1 MIAMVIVSLIA
12 IGITTVYFFK
22 IQNDEYHLK
31 RIQRKQKTVNLS
43 LEYFLNDLSPD
54 EVDDFVSRDF
64 DLKVHEIAKVN
75 SLIIHVFN
83 TKGEELINTE
93 PMDSVFKNSRLNP
106 FLLYKL
112 KSAKDGKYVEKME
125 NGPIN
130 SYSFAK
136 NRKGEN
142 MVVINIPYN
151 PLNFTA
157 KTEVNM
163 FLKRLIEV
171 FLVLFSGALLIA
183 YLLTRYI
190 TKSIEEVRK
199 KIEVVEINE
208 TNEKLIWE
216 KQDEIGVLVNAYNKM
231 IDKLE
236 ISKRKLAQNE
246 RQIAWREMA
255 KQIAHEIKNPL
266 TPMKLSVQ
274 HLRRVVSLK
283 GQDEEHVKQFEDK
296 MIGQIDLLSEIADEF
311 SNFAE
316 LPKAKMKSINLSV
329 IIRNT
334 ISLYS
339 HHKNV
344 KITHDQLNDI
354 VVFGDENQLT
364 RVFNNLLKNSI
375 QAVESN
381 GEISISTEMNSLQNV
396 ILIEDNGVGIPTEI
410 EGKIFEPKF
419 TTKTS
424 GKGLGLPIV
433 AQIIRNH
440 GGEISLMKKKSKG
453 TCFKITLPIFKD
465 ESEN

>member
-22 IQNDEYHLK
+22 LQNDEYHLK

-151 PLNFTA
+151 PLNFNA
-157 KTEVNM
+157 KTEVNT

-208 TNEKLIWE
+208 TNEKLVWE

-316 LPKAKMKSINLSV
+316 LPKAKMKSINLSG

-339 HHKNV
+339 HHKNI
-344 KITHDQLNDI
+344 KITYDQLSDI

-375 QAVESN
+375 QAIDSN
-381 GEISISTEMNSLQNV
+381 GEISISTEMNSLHNV
-396 ILIEDNGVGIPTEI
+396 ILVEDNGVGIPTEI

-433 AQIIRNH
+433 SQIIRNH

-453 TCFKITLPIFKD
+453 TCFRITLPIFKD

>member
-1 MIAMVIVSLIA
+1 
-12 IGITTVYFFK
+12 
-22 IQNDEYHLK
+22 
-31 RIQRKQKTVNLS
+31 
-43 LEYFLNDLSPD
+43 
-54 EVDDFVSRDF
+54 
-64 DLKVHEIAKVN
+64 
-75 SLIIHVFN
+75 
-83 TKGEELINTE
+83 
-93 PMDSVFKNSRLNP
+93 
-106 FLLYKL
+106 
-112 KSAKDGKYVEKME
+112 
-125 NGPIN
+125 
-130 SYSFAK
+130 
-136 NRKGEN
+136 
-142 MVVINIPYN
+142 
-151 PLNFTA
+151 
-157 KTEVNM
+157 
-163 FLKRLIEV
+163 
-171 FLVLFSGALLIA
+171 
-183 YLLTRYI
+183 
-190 TKSIEEVRK
+190 
-199 KIEVVEINE
+199 
-208 TNEKLIWE
+208 
-216 KQDEIGVLVNAYNKM
+216 M

-236 ISKRKLAQNE
+236 ISKKKLAQNE

-274 HLRRVVSLK
+274 HLRRVISLK

-344 KITHDQLNDI
+344 KIAHDQLNDM

-375 QAVESN
+375 QAIESN
-381 GEISISTEMNSLQNV
+381 GEISISTEMNNLQNV
-396 ILIEDNGVGIPTEI
+396 ILIEDNGVGIPTEF

-440 GGEISLMKKKSKG
+440 GGEISLMKKNTKG
-453 TCFKITLPIFKD
+453 TCFRITLPIFKD

>member
-1 MIAMVIVSLIA
+1 MIAMVVVSLVA

-22 IQNDEYHLK
+22 LQNDEYHLK

-43 LEYFLNDLSPD
+43 LEYFLNDLNPE

-64 DLKVHEIAKVN
+64 DLKVHEIANVN
-75 SLIIHVFN
+75 SLNIHVFN
-83 TKGEELINTE
+83 TNGEELINTE
-93 PMDSVFKNSRLNP
+93 PRDSVFKNGHLNP

-112 KSAKDGKYVEKME
+112 KSAEDGKYVEKKE

-130 SYSFAK
+130 SYSYVK
-136 NRKGEN
+136 NKKGEN

-157 KTEVNM
+157 KTEVNL
-163 FLKRLIEV
+163 FLERLLEV
-171 FLVLFSGALLIA
+171 FSVLFIGALLIA

-199 KIEVVEINE
+199 KIEGVEINE
-208 TNEKLIWE
+208 ANEKLIWE

-236 ISKRKLAQNE
+236 VSKKKLAKNE
-246 RQIAWREMA
+246 RQTAWSEMA

-274 HLRRVVSLK
+274 HLRRVMSLK
-283 GQDEEHVKQFEDK
+283 GKDEEHLKQFEDK
-296 MIGQIDLLSEIADEF
+296 MIGQINLLTEIADEF

-316 LPKAKMKSINLSV
+316 LPKAKMKSIDLSV

-334 ISLYS
+334 ISLYN
-339 HHKNV
+339 HHKHV
-344 KITHDQLNDI
+344 KIIHDKLNDI
-354 VVFGDENQLT
+354 VIFGDENQLT

-375 QAVESN
+375 QAVNSN
-381 GEISISTEMNSLQNV
+381 GEISISTKVNSIHNV
-396 ILIEDNGVGIPTEI
+396 ILVEDNGKGIPIEI
-410 EGKIFEPKF
+410 EDKIFEPKF
-419 TTKTS
+419 TTKSS

-440 GGEISLMKKKSKG
+440 GGEISLMKKNTKG
-453 TCFKITLPIFKD
+453 ACFRITLPIFKD

>member
-1 MIAMVIVSLIA
+1 MIAMVIVSLVA

-22 IQNDEYHLK
+22 LQNDKYHFK

-43 LEYFLNDLSPD
+43 LEYFLNELSPD

-93 PMDSVFKNSRLNP
+93 PRDSIFKNSRLNP

-112 KSAKDGKYVEKME
+112 ESAEDGKYVEKKE
-125 NGPIN
+125 NGSIN

-136 NRKGEN
+136 NKKGEN

-157 KTEVNM
+157 KTEVNL
-163 FLKRLIEV
+163 FLERLIEV
-171 FLVLFSGALLIA
+171 FLVLFTGALLIA

-236 ISKRKLAQNE
+236 ISKKKLAQNE
-246 RQIAWREMA
+246 RQTAWREMA

-283 GQDEEHVKQFEDK
+283 GTDEKHLKQFEDK
-296 MIGQIDLLSEIADEF
+296 MIGQIELLTEIADEF

-316 LPKAKMKSINLSV
+316 LPKAKMKSIDLSA

-334 ISLYS
+334 ISLYN
-339 HHKNV
+339 HHKNIRIAYD
-344 KITHDQLNDI
+344 KLNEI

-375 QAVESN
+375 QAVDSN
-381 GEISISTEMNSLQNV
+381 GEISISTEVNNIQNV
-396 ILIEDNGVGIPTEI
+396 ILIEDNGVGIPAEI
-410 EGKIFEPKF
+410 EDKIFEPKF
-419 TTKTS
+419 TTKSS

-433 AQIIRNH
+433 AQIIRSH
-440 GGEISLMKKKSKG
+440 GGEISLMKKNKKG
-453 TCFKITLPIFKD
+453 TCFRITLPILKD

>member
-1 MIAMVIVSLIA
+1 MIAMVMISLVA

-22 IQNDEYHLK
+22 LQNDKYHFK

-93 PMDSVFKNSRLNP
+93 PRDSVFKNSRLNP

-112 KSAKDGKYVEKME
+112 ESAEDGKYVEKKV

-136 NRKGEN
+136 NKKGEN

-157 KTEVNM
+157 KTEVNL

-171 FLVLFSGALLIA
+171 FLVLFTGALLIA

-236 ISKRKLAQNE
+236 ISKKKLAQNE
-246 RQIAWREMA
+246 RQTAWREMA

-283 GQDEEHVKQFEDK
+283 GPDEEHLKQFEDK
-296 MIGQIDLLSEIADEF
+296 MIGQIELLTEIADEF

-316 LPKAKMKSINLSV
+316 LPKAKMKSIDLSA

-334 ISLYS
+334 ISLYN
-339 HHKNV
+339 HHKNI
-344 KITHDQLNDI
+344 KIVYNKLNDI

-364 RVFNNLLKNSI
+364 RVFNNLLKNSV
-375 QAVESN
+375 QAVDSN
-381 GEISISTEMNSLQNV
+381 GEVSISTEVNSIQNV
-396 ILIEDNGVGIPTEI
+396 ILIEDNGVGIPAEI
-410 EGKIFEPKF
+410 EDKIFEPKF
-419 TTKTS
+419 TTKSS

-440 GGEISLMKKKSKG
+440 GGEISLMKNNTKG
-453 TCFKITLPIFKD
+453 TCFRITLPLFKN

>member
-1 MIAMVIVSLIA
+1 MIAMVMISLVA

-22 IQNDEYHLK
+22 LQNDKYHFK

-93 PMDSVFKNSRLNP
+93 PRDSVFKNSRLNP

-112 KSAKDGKYVEKME
+112 ESAEDGKYVEKKV

-136 NRKGEN
+136 NKKGEN

-157 KTEVNM
+157 KTEVNL
-163 FLKRLIEV
+163 FLKRLTEV
-171 FLVLFSGALLIA
+171 FLVLFTGALLIA

-236 ISKRKLAQNE
+236 ISKKKLAQNE
-246 RQIAWREMA
+246 RQTAWREMA

-283 GQDEEHVKQFEDK
+283 GQDEEHLKQFEDK
-296 MIGQIDLLSEIADEF
+296 MIGQIELLTEIADEF

-316 LPKAKMKSINLSV
+316 LPKAKMKSIDLSA

-334 ISLYS
+334 ISLYN
-339 HHKNV
+339 HHKNI
-344 KITHDQLNDI
+344 KIAYDKLNDI

-364 RVFNNLLKNSI
+364 RVFNNLLKNSV
-375 QAVESN
+375 QAVDSN
-381 GEISISTEMNSLQNV
+381 GEVSISTEVNSIQNV
-396 ILIEDNGVGIPTEI
+396 ILIEDNGVGIPAEI
-410 EGKIFEPKF
+410 EDKIFDICKSYSLNNKKQEINLVDNLRNSLRKIIQNRLSKRPF
-419 TTKTS
+419 TN
-424 GKGLGLPIV
+424 IN
-433 AQIIRNH
+433 IIR
-440 GGEISLMKKKSKG
+440 L
-453 TCFKITLPIFKD
+453 
-465 ESEN
+465 